1 MFQNLFSRLLAL
13 FMVVIL
19 LMAFVSATY
28 SVISIRNTMT
38 ESRMVN
44 LLDQAR
50 DIAYLAGN
58 LRNADLGSFFF
69 DRSSD
74 MQYLQWKAKRVYDDY
89 HAFIMI
95 VDSRGRVMD
104 NLAFLTRNSDNAL
117 ETLDTEDVSHLLM
130 DVMAGQEVR
139 TKVVNAAGGVIMTV
153 AVPYRQNDRVQGA
166 VLIHTSA
173 QVIEAEYHGL
183 LMQVIVGFTLASI
196 VAMIGTALYTRGIV
210 KPLTVITGAA
220 ETMSRGKLNVR
231 AEVTGVNEVRQLAG
245 AFNVMAEKL
254 ETVEKGRKEFVSN
267 VSHELRSPITSIHGF
282 VEGMLDG
289 TIPPGERE
297 PYLQIVFDETNRLK
311 RLINDLL
318 QLSRMDNGV
327 EQLQWSDFDINE
339 LVRRVLIG
347 RIADVEQKNLNVQMD
362 FQLEPCYVH
371 ADQDRISQVVVN
383 IIDNALKFVGQDGC
397 LTISTTLL
405 HDNTVAVDI
414 SNDGPPI
421 PEEDR
426 LHIFDRFY
434 KADKA
439 HTAGQGTGL
448 GLSISQQI
456 MHMHSQNIMLLP
468 EDQDTG
474 FRFTLARSRQE
485 PSRLES

>member
-1 MFQNLFSRLLAL
+1 MFQNMFSRLLAL
-13 FMVVIL
+13 FLVVIL
-19 LMAFVSATY
+19 LMAFVSAAY
-28 SVISIRNTMT
+28 SVASIRHTMT
-38 ESRMVN
+38 ESRMAN
-44 LLDQAR
+44 LLLQAR
-50 DIAYLAGN
+50 DIAYLAANSGMRDYGG
-58 LRNADLGSFFF
+58 LFFGQ
-69 DRSSD
+69 SMD
-74 MQYLQWKAKRVYDDY
+74 MKYLQRKAKMVYDDY
-89 HAFIMI
+89 HAYIMI
-95 VDSRGRVMD
+95 VDSTGRVLD
-104 NLAFLTRNSDNAL
+104 NMAFLTKNSDNAL
-117 ETLDTEDVSHLLM
+117 ETLDHEDISHLLM
-130 DVMAGQEVR
+130 DVMKGQELR
-139 TKVVNAAGGVIMTV
+139 TKVVNSAGGVIMTV
-153 AVPYRQNDRVQGA
+153 AVPYMKNNRVQGA

-173 QVIEAEYHGL
+173 QVVEAEYHGL
-183 LMQVIVGFTLASI
+183 LMQIVVGFSLATL
-196 VAMIGTALYTRGIV
+196 VAMLGTALYTSGIV

-289 TIPPGERE
+289 TIPHEDQTQ
-297 PYLQIVFDETNRLK
+297 YLQIVFDETNRLK
-311 RLINDLL
+311 RLISDLL

-339 LVRRVLIG
+339 LLGNVLIA
-347 RIADVEQKNLNVQMD
+347 RMNDIEQKELNVQLD
-362 FQLEPCYVH
+362 FEREPCMVH
-371 ADQDRISQVVVN
+371 ADQDRISQVAVN
-383 IIDNALKFVGQDGC
+383 IIDNALKFVGHNGR
-397 LTISTTLL
+397 LTICTSLL

-414 SNDGPPI
+414 SNDGPLI

-434 KADKA
+434 KVDKA

-456 MHMHSQNIMLLP
+456 MQMHGQSISLLP
-468 EDQDTG
+468 EEHETG
-474 FRFTLARSRQE
+474 FRFTLATSSQNAK
-485 PSRLES
+485 SLES

>member
-1 MFQNLFSRLLAL
+1 MFQNMFSRLLAL
-13 FMVVIL
+13 FLVVII
-19 LMAFVSATY
+19 LMAFVSAAY
-28 SVISIRNTMT
+28 SVITIRNTMT
-38 ESRMVN
+38 ESRMAN
-44 LLDQAR
+44 LLSQAR
-50 DIAYLAGN
+50 DIAYLAATTRSSPFDGM
-58 LRNADLGSFFF
+58 FF
-69 DRSSD
+69 DQSD
-74 MQYLQWKAKRVYDDY
+74 HMQYLQWKAKRVYDDY
-89 HAFIMI
+89 HAYIMI
-95 VDSRGRVMD
+95 VDSTGRVMD
-104 NLAFLTRNSDNAL
+104 NMAFLTRNSDNAL
-117 ETLDTEDVSHLLM
+117 ETLDGEDLSHLLM
-130 DVMAGQEVR
+130 DVMQGQELR
-139 TKVVNAAGGVIMTV
+139 TKIVNSAGGVIMTV
-153 AVPYRQNDRVQGA
+153 AVPFMKNNRVQGA

-173 QVIEAEYHGL
+173 QVVEAEYHGL
-183 LMQVIVGFTLASI
+183 LLQIVVGFTLASF
-196 VAMIGTALYTRGIV
+196 VAMVGTALYTRGII

-289 TIPPGERE
+289 TIPQEDQNQ
-297 PYLQIVFDETNRLK
+297 YLQIVFDETNRLK

-339 LVRRVLIG
+339 LIGNVLIA
-347 RIADVEQKNLNVQMD
+347 RMTDIEQKNLNVQVD
-362 FQLEPCYVH
+362 FAQEPCMVH

-383 IIDNALKFVGQDGC
+383 IIDNALKFVGNDGC
-397 LTISTTLL
+397 LTICTSLL
-405 HDNTVAVDI
+405 HDSTVAVDI
-414 SNDGPPI
+414 ANDGPPI

-434 KADKA
+434 KVDKA

-456 MHMHSQNIMLLP
+456 MQMHSQEILLLP
-468 EDQDTG
+468 EEQQTC
-474 FRFTLARSRQE
+474 FRFTLARSKHVPPALDR
-485 PSRLES
+485 